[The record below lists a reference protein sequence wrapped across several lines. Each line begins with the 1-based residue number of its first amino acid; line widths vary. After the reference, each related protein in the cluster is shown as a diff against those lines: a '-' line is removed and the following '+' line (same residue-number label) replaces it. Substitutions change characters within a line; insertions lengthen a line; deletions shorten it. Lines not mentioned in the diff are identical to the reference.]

1 MRALLWGVPPAIVA
15 FGWIDGGAD
24 GAAGG
29 AVAAVIVLLFATLP
43 LEFSFA
49 WYGGVRVA
57 AGRMHVG
64 RRSVPVHALDLST
77 MTFEVGPE
85 MFSVFDK
92 HRMMSNPIWLHDKLA
107 VNGRHN
113 GHAVRVVVSSNRRDE
128 LVAALRSAHAAP
140 DPHG

>member
-1 MRALLWGVPPAIVA
+1 
-15 FGWIDGGAD
+15 
-24 GAAGG
+24 
-29 AVAAVIVLLFATLP
+29 VIVLLFATLP

-64 RRSVPVHALDLST
+64 RRSVPVHALNLST

-92 HRMMSNPIWLHDKLA
+92 HRMMSNPIWRTTSLP
-107 VNGRHN
+107 
-113 GHAVRVVVSSNRRDE
+113 ST
-128 LVAALRSAHAAP
+128 AATAAMQCESW
-140 DPHG
+140 